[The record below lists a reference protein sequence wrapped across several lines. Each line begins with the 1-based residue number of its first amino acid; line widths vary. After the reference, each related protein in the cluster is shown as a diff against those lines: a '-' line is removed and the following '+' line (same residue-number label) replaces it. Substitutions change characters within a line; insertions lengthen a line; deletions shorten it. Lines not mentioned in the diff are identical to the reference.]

1 MKKNSNFN
9 RFLKTNVPAEFFVL
23 PLQLILVMLIFYWRV
38 EFAGVLINHPTW
50 LEPQNLSPF
59 APDEVTYLS
68 GEEVR
73 QIDFGEFFKNF
84 LNNPGNI
91 NLWGN
96 FVYYVFTKNGFGWK
110 EVVLTNIFGY
120 FMFSFLV
127 FKILKIFL
135 PPSKRRIILYTAA
148 VLNPTVLQV
157 TVSCYRDIWIFFFYV
172 LVMYAYIARKY
183 LVILPSL
190 VLLGMLRL
198 YMVPTVLLFILILS
212 TKKRLM
218 SVLAAFLAIFGVS
231 LILSKNVV
239 PNVYEVLSSNWPV
252 IIKGFTA
259 RIPWLILD
267 QLNSRG
273 NPFFYGSPYVKLEH
287 VAYLFYAVSYV
298 FFGFHVFLRKAL
310 KKLLDDS
317 LFLAAFFS
325 SLFLILLHTIFVGTF
340 VGRILYLVWF
350 PTFVLTLTHLY
361 AKSETK

>member
-1 MKKNSNFN
+1 VKKNSNFN
-9 RFLKTNVPAEFFVL
+9 RFLKTKVPAELFVL
-23 PLQLILVMLIFYWRV
+23 PLQLILVILIFYWRV

-68 GEEVR
+68 GEEVQ

-84 LNNPGNI
+84 LNNPRNI

-120 FMFSFLV
+120 FMFSLLV
-127 FKILKIFL
+127 FKLLKKFL

-157 TVSCYRDIWIFFFYV
+157 TVSGHRDIWIFFFYV
-172 LVMYAYIARKY
+172 LVMYAYITRKY

-218 SVLAAFLAIFGVS
+218 SVLAAFLAIFGTL
-231 LILSKNVV
+231 LILSNVV
-239 PNVYEVLSSNWPV
+239 PNAYEMLVREWPQR
-252 IIKGFTA
+252 IIEGFTG
-259 RIPWLILD
+259 ISLWLILGRF
-267 QLNSRG
+267 N
-273 NPFFYGSPYVKLEH
+273 FYGSPFSKLEH
-287 VAYLFYAVSYV
+287 AAYYFYAVSYA
-298 FFGFHVFLRKAL
+298 FLWSHVFLRKAL
-310 KKLLDDS
+310 RKLLDDS

-325 SLFLILLHTIFVGTF
+325 SFFLIFLHTVFIGFF
-340 VGRILYLVWF
+340 VGRIIYLIWF
-350 PTFVLTLTHLY
+350 AMFVLTLAHLY
-361 AKSETK
+361 AKLEAE

>member
-1 MKKNSNFN
+1 VKKNSNFN
-9 RFLKTNVPAEFFVL
+9 RFLKTNVPAEIFVL
-23 PLQLILVMLIFYWRV
+23 PLQLILVILIFYWRV

-84 LNNPGNI
+84 LNSPGNI

-96 FVYYVFTKNGFGWK
+96 FVYYVFVKNGFGWK

-120 FMFSFLV
+120 FMFSLLV
-127 FKILKIFL
+127 FKMLKKFL

-157 TVSCYRDIWIFFFYV
+157 TVSSLRDIWIFFFYV
-172 LVMYAYIARKY
+172 LVMYAFINGNY
-183 LVILPSL
+183 LIILPSL
-190 VLLGMLRL
+190 ILLGMLRF

-218 SVLAAFLAIFGVS
+218 SVLAAFLAIFGTF
-231 LILSKNVV
+231 LILSNVV
-239 PNVYEVLSSNWPV
+239 PNVYEVLLSELPQR
-252 IIKGFTA
+252 IIEGFTG
-259 RIPWLILD
+259 ISLWLILGR
-267 QLNSRG
+267 LN
-273 NPFFYGSPYVKLEH
+273 FYGSPFLKLEH
-287 VAYLFYAVSYV
+287 AAYYFYAVSYA
-298 FFGFHVFLRKAL
+298 FLWSHVFLRKAL
-310 KKLLDDS
+310 KKLLNDN
-317 LFLAAFFS
+317 LFSAAFFS
-325 SLFLILLHTIFVGTF
+325 SLFLIFLHTILIGFF
-340 VGRILYLVWF
+340 VGRILYLIWF
-350 PTFVLTLTHLY
+350 PTFVLTLAHLY